1 MAKSCISTKSHLCS
15 KHDYFQQS
23 YTVIGKVAMIKNRIR
38 FSEKSTFPTIAHTL
52 LGESAKFQNEGF
64 GMNVIVSAPKLSKAE
79 HQSPSEIQMDCL
91 LIGPEV
97 SFRMAHSQ
105 SSLGAFHSTWQIQ
118 DALFGGLGSLRRTD
132 G

>member
-1 MAKSCISTKSHLCS
+1 MFKTRLFSTIVHGDRKSSNAQ
-15 KHDYFQQS
+15 DS
-23 YTVIGKVAMIKNRIR
+23 YTLLRKVDISNNR
-38 FSEKSTFPTIAHTL
+38 THTL

-97 SFRMAHSQ
+97 SF
-105 SSLGAFHSTWQIQ
+105 
-118 DALFGGLGSLRRTD
+118 
-132 G
+132 